1 MRVLAVPRSI
11 ERSAE
16 NSPRKNFGIMDWFRV
31 EPGSPRPTIRCVSVS
46 HWAIRPGDPAPSRPG
61 GGRLNIAARRAS
73 YHHFHV
79 PIRYAGEF
87 MSISHSEVERV
98 ARLAR
103 LRIDPADLD
112 DRARDLARILELF
125 DRLAAVDTQGVEP
138 LSHPLAA
145 TQRLAPGRRDG
156 RSGPDGAPARRLPR
170 SRTACTWCRESST
183 PR

>member
-1 MRVLAVPRSI
+1 
-11 ERSAE
+11 
-16 NSPRKNFGIMDWFRV
+16 
-31 EPGSPRPTIRCVSVS
+31 
-46 HWAIRPGDPAPSRPG
+46 
-61 GGRLNIAARRAS
+61 
-73 YHHFHV
+73 
-79 PIRYAGEF
+79 

-125 DRLAAVDTQGVEP
+125 DRLAVVDTQGVEP

-145 TQRLAPGRRDG
+145 TQRLR
-156 RSGPDGAPARRLPR
+156 PDVVTEEVDRAALQLGAPEIEDGMYVVPR
-170 SRTACTWCRESST
+170 VID

>member
-1 MRVLAVPRSI
+1 
-11 ERSAE
+11 
-16 NSPRKNFGIMDWFRV
+16 
-31 EPGSPRPTIRCVSVS
+31 
-46 HWAIRPGDPAPSRPG
+46 
-61 GGRLNIAARRAS
+61 
-73 YHHFHV
+73 
-79 PIRYAGEF
+79 

-145 TQRLAPGRRDG
+145 TQRLR
-156 RSGPDGAPARRLPR
+156 PDVVTEEVDRAALQLGAPEIEDGMYVVPR
-170 SRTACTWCRESST
+170 VID

>member
-1 MRVLAVPRSI
+1 
-11 ERSAE
+11 
-16 NSPRKNFGIMDWFRV
+16 
-31 EPGSPRPTIRCVSVS
+31 
-46 HWAIRPGDPAPSRPG
+46 
-61 GGRLNIAARRAS
+61 
-73 YHHFHV
+73 
-79 PIRYAGEF
+79 

-145 TQRLAPGRRDG
+145 TQRLR
-156 RSGPDGAPARRLPR
+156 PDIVTEEVDRAALQLGAPEIEDGMYVVPR
-170 SRTACTWCRESST
+170 VID

>member
-1 MRVLAVPRSI
+1 M
-11 ERSAE
+11 
-16 NSPRKNFGIMDWFRV
+16 
-31 EPGSPRPTIRCVSVS
+31 SV
-46 HWAIRPGDPAPSRPG
+46 
-61 GGRLNIAARRAS
+61 
-73 YHHFHV
+73 
-79 PIRYAGEF
+79 
-87 MSISHSEVERV
+87 SHSEVERV

-145 TQRLAPGRRDG
+145 TQRLR
-156 RSGPDGAPARRLPR
+156 PDVVTEEVDRAALQLGAPEIEDGMYVVPR
-170 SRTACTWCRESST
+170 VID